1 MLRTVE
7 AFSHISYASTAG
19 FIDRVRGPP
28 RGQPSGRAYR
38 SIGGDYQARQRRREH
53 FRFQLL
59 ACQQLKFPMSTD
71 AMPKAPA
78 THVSENGVDFFAAH
92 PPFLGGSSFSC
103 HSGFAD
109 VTVALLVNSNRVMH
123 TVCD

>member
-38 SIGGDYQARQRRREH
+38 PIGGDYQARQRRREH

-78 THVSENGVDFFAAH
+78 THVSENGVDFLLRIHLSLAAVVSH
-92 PPFLGGSSFSC
+92 
-103 HSGFAD
+103 
-109 VTVALLVNSNRVMH
+109 VTVALLMSQWLCWS
-123 TVCD
+123 TATA